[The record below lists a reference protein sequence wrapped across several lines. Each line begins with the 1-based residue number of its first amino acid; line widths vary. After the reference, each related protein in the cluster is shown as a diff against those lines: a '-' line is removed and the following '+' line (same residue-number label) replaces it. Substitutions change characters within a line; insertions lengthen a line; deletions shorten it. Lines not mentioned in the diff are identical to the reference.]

1 MGARILVVDDEDN
14 VLRMLEYALGAK
26 DYEVVTA
33 ETGKEALAKVAAG
46 APDLVI
52 LDINLPDMAGMVV
65 CQQLRGAPETANLP
79 VIMLSAR
86 AGVADTIHG
95 LEVGADEYVTKPFEV
110 DEVVARVTALLD
122 RTRRL
127 SQAKKKGP
135 AKVLAFT
142 GAKGGVGTTT
152 VALNVASAF
161 AADNRTV
168 MAVELRPTFGTCALQ
183 LGQTPAEGLRGLL
196 DLDSLNVNE
205 HELQNRLMRC
215 QAGLRVLFGPRE
227 GERYK
232 EIEPDHVEAVIKG
245 LANMAD
251 YVIVDLPPD
260 FSAAT
265 RTAMRQCDLLV
276 VVVESDPPCLAA
288 GRATLE
294 LLKSSGAC
302 KGRVGAVAVNQAA
315 APIALKCDEIRRQL
329 GCELFGV
336 VPPAEEACAIAMRL
350 GSPIVLSQNDSLAAH
365 ALSDIAKKL
374 ADVCA

>member
-79 VIMLSAR
+79 VIMLSAL

-168 MAVELRPTFGTCALQ
+168 MAVELRPTFGTCAL
-183 LGQTPAEGLRGLL
+183 ARA
-196 DLDSLNVNE
+196 D
-205 HELQNRLMRC
+205 
-215 QAGLRVLFGPRE
+215 AGGGP
-227 GERYK
+227 
-232 EIEPDHVEAVIKG
+232 
-245 LANMAD
+245 
-251 YVIVDLPPD
+251 
-260 FSAAT
+260 
-265 RTAMRQCDLLV
+265 
-276 VVVESDPPCLAA
+276 
-288 GRATLE
+288 
-294 LLKSSGAC
+294 
-302 KGRVGAVAVNQAA
+302 
-315 APIALKCDEIRRQL
+315 
-329 GCELFGV
+329 
-336 VPPAEEACAIAMRL
+336 
-350 GSPIVLSQNDSLAAH
+350 
-365 ALSDIAKKL
+365 
-374 ADVCA
+374 